1 MTEGQT
7 EGRVTRWG
15 HVELDTRVVF
25 KDTAAWARATS
36 EEAEAH
42 GMSRSDFIRWVV
54 HTYINDRRRR
64 ASNPHGLDQS

>member
-15 HVELDTRVVF
+15 HVELDTRIVV
-25 KDTAAWARATS
+25 KDTAAWAKAIS

-42 GMSRSDFIRWVV
+42 GLSRSDFIRRVL
-54 HTYINDRRRR
+54 HTYINDRRTGPT
-64 ASNPHGLDQS
+64 A